1 MRPAYEVTR
10 GTGRRRFAVSA
21 LTLNPLPEGPR
32 SAQCASAA
40 GCART
45 ALKLP
50 PTAHQ
55 RAVSWVEHTCR
66 ADLDFVKWT
75 FEVHRRVSLE
85 EVHTLVFHA
94 GQRISCSRCSVHK
107 SPSAR
112 SSRMTA
118 NSAVARTLP
127 RSWRLR
133 SALSRSNESMVFSIA
148 VRDMFAVLDALVVAQ
163 FPK

>member
-1 MRPAYEVTR
+1 
-10 GTGRRRFAVSA
+10 
-21 LTLNPLPEGPR
+21 
-32 SAQCASAA
+32 
-40 GCART
+40 
-45 ALKLP
+45 
-50 PTAHQ
+50 
-55 RAVSWVEHTCR
+55 
-66 ADLDFVKWT
+66 LDFVKRT

-94 GQRISCSRCSVHK
+94 GQRVSCSRCSVHK

-133 SALSRSNESMVFSIA
+133 SALSRSNESMEFSIA
-148 VRDMFAVLDALVVAQ
+148 VRDMCAVLDALMVAQ